1 MEKMPAYRTAT
12 VRVPATSANMG
23 PGFDALG
30 MALSMWN
37 RLRVRWGGPA
47 RVVVHGRG
55 EGELPADATNL
66 TYRAAQRVL
75 DEYGAGDAG
84 LTIESWQEI
93 PLSSGLGS
101 SSSAIVGG
109 MFAANALL
117 GFPADLPRLLELAM
131 EMEGHPDNVA
141 PALVGG
147 VTVAVR
153 DGERVYAA
161 PLPAPDD
168 LQCVALVPDVRVLTA
183 EARAVLAPTVSRADA
198 VYNIGRAALLAAAL
212 TTNHPEYLRVATQ
225 DRLHQQARERVFPA
239 MKHVFRNAMS
249 AGARG
254 VYLSGAGPSVVALT
268 TREERRAQT
277 IGYEMADAAD
287 KAGVG
292 GTFYVLEPA
301 NTGAQVLA
309 LGVEGP

>member
-1 MEKMPAYRTAT
+1 MPAYETVT

-37 RLRVRWGGPA
+37 RLRMRWGGPA

-55 EGELPADATNL
+55 EGELPTGKTNL
-66 TYRAAQRVL
+66 TYRAAQRLL
-75 DEYGAGDAG
+75 DEYGAGDAEVA
-84 LTIESWQEI
+84 IESWQEI

-117 GFPADLPRLLELAM
+117 GFPADLPRLLELAT

-141 PALVGG
+141 PALTGG
-147 VTVAVR
+147 VTVAVQ

-161 PLPAPDD
+161 PVPAPED
-168 LQCVALVPDVRVLTA
+168 LQCVVLSPDVRVLTA
-183 EARAVLAPTVSRADA
+183 EARAVLAPEVPRTDA
-198 VYNIGRAALLAAAL
+198 VYNIGRAALLVAAL

-225 DRLHQQARERVFPA
+225 DRLHQQAREGVFPA
-239 MKHVFRNAMS
+239 MKHIFRNAAS

-268 TREERRAQT
+268 TRGERRAQT

-292 GTFYVLEPA
+292 GTFYVLEPTRA
-301 NTGAQVLA
+301 GAQVLA
-309 LGVEGP
+309 LGVEGA